1 MRIKY
6 NAPVILTY
14 TFLCATV
21 TALTLY
27 LVYNLTVDW
36 FMVPGRDD
44 FSFSSLQSWVTL
56 VTHAAGHANW
66 GHLVGNF
73 SIILL
78 IGPMLEENY
87 GSFALLFMILVTAAV
102 TGILNVLFFSTALM
116 GASGVVF
123 MMILLAS
130 FTNFTHGEIPLTFIL
145 VMVLYLGNQLINSLD
160 MQNISHFAHI
170 AGGFCGSLFGFII
183 SPKRSR
189 RKGDGPAPAPFP
201 GRGPAPGPGHSR

>member
-1 MRIKY
+1 MKIKY

-14 TFLCATV
+14 TFLCAGV
-21 TALTLY
+21 TAISLY
-27 LVYNLTVDW
+27 LMYSLTVDW
-36 FMVPGRDD
+36 FMVPGKDD
-44 FSFSSLQSWVTL
+44 FSFSSVQNWVTIL
-56 VTHAAGHANW
+56 THAAGHSNW
-66 GHLVGNF
+66 SHLVGNF

-87 GSFALLFMILVTAAV
+87 GSVALLFMIIITATI
-102 TGILNVLFFSTALM
+102 TGILNVVFFSTALM

-130 FTNFTHGEIPLTFIL
+130 FTNFSRGEIPLTFIL
-145 VMVLYLGNQLINSLD
+145 VMVLYLGNQLMDSLNAE
-160 MQNISHFAHI
+160 NISHFAHI

-189 RKGDGPAPAPFP
+189 SSGPPAPGA
-201 GRGPAPGPGHSR
+201 GAPGPGHGHGH